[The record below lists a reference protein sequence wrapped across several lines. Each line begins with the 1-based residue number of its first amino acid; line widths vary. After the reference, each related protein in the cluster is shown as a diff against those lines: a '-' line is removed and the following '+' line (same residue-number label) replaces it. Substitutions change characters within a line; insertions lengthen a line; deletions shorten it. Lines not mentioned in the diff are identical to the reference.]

1 MDGVVGESEAG
12 SEGKKGSQ
20 HDDHDIGEN
29 ERENAEPGHEEELLR
44 VTDAAQHVAEK
55 RRGLIAA
62 IAGIDVGSMLAQ
74 TTVKPTLKD
83 YNLNEVSLI
92 GSREDTIRRAISEVI
107 RLIQSLEHR

>member
-29 ERENAEPGHEEELLR
+29 ERENAEPRHEEELLR

-55 RRGLIAA
+55 STH
-62 IAGIDVGSMLAQ
+62 DV
-74 TTVKPTLKD
+74 
-83 YNLNEVSLI
+83 
-92 GSREDTIRRAISEVI
+92 EDQVADRFVAE
-107 RLIQSLEHR
+107 E